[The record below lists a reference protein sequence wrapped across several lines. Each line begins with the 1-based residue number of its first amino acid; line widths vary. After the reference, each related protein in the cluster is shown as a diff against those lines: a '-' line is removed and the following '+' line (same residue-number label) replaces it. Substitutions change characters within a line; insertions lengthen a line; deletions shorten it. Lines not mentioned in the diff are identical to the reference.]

1 MTFIK
6 SVAGASP
13 KKSMILAEF
22 HNSPK
27 TPGEIHKKYREVGM
41 FFSDISW
48 KVE

>member
-1 MTFIK
+1 
-6 SVAGASP
+6 
-13 KKSMILAEF
+13 MILAEF

-27 TPGEIHKKYREVGM
+27 NLGEIHKKHHEVDI